1 MSAHRKLGVA
11 EIAYVMASALHIGY
25 FVDLFVFCLIYKAMI
40 DLPALG
46 ERIAQQRKALKLTQ
60 TALANRAKVGRST
73 IDALENG
80 RMTELGFTKIA
91 RILSA
96 LKLDIQL
103 TEAARGRPTLEDLLK
118 EDDDQGLDERR

>member
-1 MSAHRKLGVA
+1 
-11 EIAYVMASALHIGY
+11 
-25 FVDLFVFCLIYKAMI
+25 
-40 DLPALG
+40 
-46 ERIAQQRKALKLTQ
+46 
-60 TALANRAKVGRST
+60 
-73 IDALENG
+73 
-80 RMTELGFTKIA
+80 MTELGFTKIA

>member
-1 MSAHRKLGVA
+1 
-11 EIAYVMASALHIGY
+11 
-25 FVDLFVFCLIYKAMI
+25 MI

-103 TEAARGRPTLEDLLK
+103 TEATRGRPTLEDLLK

>member
-1 MSAHRKLGVA
+1 ML
-11 EIAYVMASALHIGY
+11 
-25 FVDLFVFCLIYKAMI
+25 
-40 DLPALG
+40 DLPTLG

-73 IDALENG
+73 IDALENS
-80 RMTELGFTKIA
+80 RMAELGFTKIA

-118 EDDDQGLDERR
+118 EDNDQGLDERR